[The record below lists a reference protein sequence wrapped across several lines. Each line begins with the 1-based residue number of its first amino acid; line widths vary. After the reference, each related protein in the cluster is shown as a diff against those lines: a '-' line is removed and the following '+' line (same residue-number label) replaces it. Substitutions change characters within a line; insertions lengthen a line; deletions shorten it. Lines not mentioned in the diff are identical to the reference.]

1 MALVKFCR
9 CCNFYLLSNIL
20 GGVFLGILS
29 IQFISLLS
37 DLTFLIAFLGILF
50 IKMILVLVTIATNFV
65 LLLFLLVA
73 FSCSLIFVKV
83 SSGKFV

>member
-65 LLLFLLVA
+65 LLLFLLVVFA
-73 FSCSLIFVKV
+73 MLPHISENI
-83 SSGKFV
+83 

>member
-50 IKMILVLVTIATNFV
+50 IKMILVLVTIATSFV
-65 LLLFLLVA
+65 LLLFLLVVFA
-73 FSCSLIFVKV
+73 MLLHA
-83 SSGKFV
+83 

>member
-1 MALVKFCR
+1 MALVKFYR

-37 DLTFLIAFLGILF
+37 NLTFLIAFLGILF

-65 LLLFLLVA
+65 LLLFLQVVFAMLLHI
-73 FSCSLIFVKV
+73 SENI
-83 SSGKFV
+83 

>member
-1 MALVKFCR
+1 MALVKFYR

-29 IQFISLLS
+29 IQFISLLN
-37 DLTFLIAFLGILF
+37 DLTFLGILF
-50 IKMILVLVTIATNFV
+50 IKMILVLVTIATSFV

-73 FSCSLIFVKV
+73 FIMLLNIRESI
-83 SSGKFV
+83 

>member
-50 IKMILVLVTIATNFV
+50 IKMILVLVTIATSFV

-73 FSCSLIFVKV
+73 FAMLLNISENI
-83 SSGKFV
+83 

>member
-1 MALVKFCR
+1 M
-9 CCNFYLLSNIL
+9 
-20 GGVFLGILS
+20 FLGILS

-37 DLTFLIAFLGILF
+37 NLTFLIAFLGILF

-73 FSCSLIFVKV
+73 FAMLLNIRGSI
-83 SSGKFV
+83 

>member
-73 FSCSLIFVKV
+73 FAMLLNIRESI
-83 SSGKFV
+83 